1 MRCSMISIACA
12 LDGTALRLSR
22 DRLGR
27 PMTRDVMPVAAAF
40 FEQLVHDSD
49 PLHAISTLSNIW
61 SSRASADLPDFGLSR
76 AEYMIQLC
84 LIYAG
89 EVGNGGHSQ
98 FFLNRGG
105 RVIRDTLDA
114 LRDVG
119 LPELESALARAIARF
134 PSGNV
139 PDNVED
145 AERAF
150 DEMTTQALAELDD
163 LDRQAFRF
171 LPIVDERLLA
181 YVRAHKTQ
189 ILLPETPPD
198 RRVGQK

>member
-1 MRCSMISIACA
+1 
-12 LDGTALRLSR
+12 
-22 DRLGR
+22 
-27 PMTRDVMPVAAAF
+27 MTRDVMPVTAAF
-40 FEQLVHDSD
+40 FERLVHDSD

-61 SSRASADLPDFGLSR
+61 SSRANADLPNFGLSR

-84 LIYAG
+84 LIYSG

-114 LRDVG
+114 LRGVG
-119 LPELESALARAIARF
+119 LPELESTLARAAALF
-134 PSGNV
+134 PSGSV

-150 DEMTTQALAELDD
+150 DQLTGRVLGELDD

-171 LPIVDERLLA
+171 LPEPSPHPAASSSGPV
-181 YVRAHKTQ
+181 
-189 ILLPETPPD
+189 
-198 RRVGQK
+198 